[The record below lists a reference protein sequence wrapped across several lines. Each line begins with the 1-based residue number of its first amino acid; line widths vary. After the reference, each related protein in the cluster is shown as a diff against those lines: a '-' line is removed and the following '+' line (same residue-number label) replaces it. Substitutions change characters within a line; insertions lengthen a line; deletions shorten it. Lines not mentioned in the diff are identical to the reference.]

1 MARILIVDDD
11 RELVDSLTDLMTGA
25 GWTVRQA
32 LDGMEAVRVAEEW
45 SPQVIL
51 LDLEMPVK
59 GGQEALEELQFLAP
73 DAPVVILTG
82 HGNIGRAVAAMKAGA
97 TDFLTKPPDPDHLLV
112 VLERALE
119 RSELEQ
125 EVTRCRQRGED
136 RFQMIGGAAPAMK
149 ELRDLLE
156 RVSSTSSTVL
166 LTGETGTG
174 KELAARHI
182 WKNGPRASAPFVVI
196 NCAALSETLLES
208 DLFGHQ
214 KGAFTGAVSA
224 KRGRL
229 EEADGGTVFFDE
241 IGELPLSMQ
250 SKLLRVL
257 EYGTFERIGDT
268 VEREIDVRLIA
279 ATNRDLATEVAEER
293 FREDLFHRISVVSI
307 RIPPL
312 RERMDD
318 LPDLVTHYLHL
329 LGGELGR
336 QIPELDDAVL
346 KRLADYDWPGNIR
359 ELRNT
364 LERALVLSPDENVR
378 PEDIPVAGA
387 AGTSADDPLR
397 PEISG
402 DSTLTEGI
410 EAFKRW
416 MVIRTLENC
425 GGNQTR
431 AAERL
436 GMHRSSLN
444 RLMKEL
450 NLR

>member
-1 MARILIVDDD
+1 MSRILIVDDD
-11 RELVDSLTDLMTGA
+11 RELLASLTDLMTGA

-32 LDGMEAVRVAEEW
+32 GDGTEAIQVAEEW
-45 SPQVIL
+45 SPQVVL

-59 GGQEALEELQFLAP
+59 GGQAALEELRFLAP
-73 DAPVVILTG
+73 DVPVVILTG
-82 HGNIGRAVAAMKAGA
+82 HGNIERAVVAMKAGA

-112 VLERALE
+112 VLERAME

-125 EVTRCRQRGED
+125 EVTRCRQKGED
-136 RFQMIGGAAPAMK
+136 RFQMIGGVAPATK
-149 ELRDLLE
+149 ELQDLLD
-156 RVSSTSSTVL
+156 RVSATGSTVL

-250 SKLLRVL
+250 AKLLRVV

-279 ATNRDLATEVAEER
+279 ATNRDLDREVAEEK
-293 FREDLFHRISVVSI
+293 FREDLYHRISVVTI
-307 RIPPL
+307 RVPPL
-312 RERMDD
+312 RERMED
-318 LPDLVTHYLHL
+318 LPELVAHYLQR
-329 LGGELGR
+329 LGEELGR
-336 QIPELDDAVL
+336 RIPDPDDAVP
-346 KRLADYDWPGNIR
+346 RTAQRPG
-359 ELRNT
+359 
-364 LERALVLSPDENVR
+364 
-378 PEDIPVAGA
+378 AGA
-387 AGTSADDPLR
+387 GALA
-397 PEISG
+397 
-402 DSTLTEGI
+402 
-410 EAFKRW
+410 
-416 MVIRTLENC
+416 
-425 GGNQTR
+425 
-431 AAERL
+431 
-436 GMHRSSLN
+436 
-444 RLMKEL
+444 
-450 NLR
+450 